1 MTACVSFLLPIVG
14 LGKPRTVM
22 TALKGR
28 TGQAVCGLYR
38 AAVADIRVE
47 LAQNITDKLLFA
59 LSNQFC
65 SSQGT
70 CCQLSA
76 PIQDKMMHKAL
87 LYSQSVIQHDPQ

>member
-1 MTACVSFLLPIVG
+1 MVA
-14 LGKPRTVM
+14 

-28 TGQAVCGLYR
+28 VRLAVCGLYR
-38 AAVADIRVE
+38 AAVADIGVE
-47 LAQNITDKLLFA
+47 RAQNIIDKRLFA

-76 PIQDKMMHKAL
+76 PIQDKKMHKAL
-87 LYSQSVIQHDPQ
+87 LYSQHVNQHDPKLQLHIAETAFSPS